1 MYLNIH
7 LKSQSLIFGFFK
19 INFSGRAG
27 SEVDLKA
34 VVKTFT
40 NLGFDVNVHKNL
52 NYHDITNVLEDVS
65 TVINH
70 SRSDCFVL
78 IFQSHGQ
85 HGTLFLLIFLHF
97 KNLLQLF
104 VYISTTTIFYITIG
118 TVYAYDAPFPTQ
130 KLWEPFTADRAPTLI
145 GKPKLFFIQV
155 RMIHIVQ
162 CIWIGLVQ
170 KIQDSRGVRFRSDVR
185 SSVIGL
191 EEGFVELLLLSGLKV
206 RFHHNSTN
214 YHNNLAVVQ
223 YSRLGHVEFQRVRQ
237 VKC

>member
-1 MYLNIH
+1 MLCFDFSKSWTTRYIILN
-7 LKSQSLIFGFFK
+7 
-19 INFSGRAG
+19 
-27 SEVDLKA
+27 D
-34 VVKTFT
+34 
-40 NLGFDVNVHKNL
+40 
-52 NYHDITNVLEDVS
+52 
-65 TVINH
+65 
-70 SRSDCFVL
+70 
-78 IFQSHGQ
+78 
-85 HGTLFLLIFLHF
+85 FLHF

-170 KIQDSRGVRFRSDVR
+170 KIQDSRGGFGSVR

-191 EEGFVELLLLSGLKV
+191 EEGFVRPLLLSGLKV
-206 RFHHNSTN
+206 RFHHNNTN
-214 YHNNLAVVQ
+214 YHNNLVVVQ
-223 YSRLGHVEFQRVRQ
+223 CSRLGHVEFQRVRR

>member
-1 MYLNIH
+1 MYLNIY
-7 LKSQSLIFGFFK
+7 LSQSLIFGFFK
-19 INFSGRAG
+19 KNFSGRAG

-52 NYHDITNVLEDVS
+52 NYYDITNVLEDVS

-85 HGTLFLLIFLHF
+85 HGILFLMIFLRF

-104 VYISTTTIFYITIG
+104 VYISTTTIFYIIIG

-170 KIQDSRGVRFRSDVR
+170 RIQD
-185 SSVIGL
+185 
-191 EEGFVELLLLSGLKV
+191 
-206 RFHHNSTN
+206 
-214 YHNNLAVVQ
+214 
-223 YSRLGHVEFQRVRQ
+223 
-237 VKC
+237 